1 LEEEVL
7 FEGIVRDS
15 GYSGMRVI
23 WDIDIKVHRGETVL
37 ILGANGAGK
46 TTYLKSIMG
55 IIKIN
60 DGKVL
65 FKGNDITKVPLNLRE
80 RLGIIYISEDTF
92 FNNLTVKENLM
103 MGALFRRQDEVK
115 KYTRD
120 VLDTFPELKDKLNSK
135 CSSLSG
141 GQRKML
147 IMARAI
153 MGESQ
158 MLVIDE
164 PSSGLSPLLID
175 RIFDVISLLKER
187 GIAVLLS
194 EQNVEFSSLSD
205 TIYVIDNGRVVFKG
219 TKQQALEDNSIHRA
233 YFSV

>member
-1 LEEEVL
+1 MEEEVL

>member
-1 LEEEVL
+1 MEEEVL

-92 FNNLTVKENLM
+92 FNSLTVKENLM